1 MHVRRDD
8 MVMVVAGK
16 DKGKTGKVLRVLVGK
31 NRVIVEG
38 VNLVK
43 KHLKANPSA
52 QEQGGIIEKQSPI
65 SVSNVMLYCT
75 KCNRATRVRH
85 RILDDGVRVRYCG
98 KCKEIC

>member
-8 MVMVVAGK
+8 MVKVVSGK
-16 DKGKTGKVLRVLVGK
+16 DKGKTGKVLRVITGK
-31 NRVIVEG
+31 KRVIVEG

-52 QEQGGIIEKQSPI
+52 QEKGGIIEKQAPI

-75 KCNRATRVRH
+75 KCNRATRVGH
-85 RILDDGVRVRYCG
+85 RVLEDGTRVRYCG

>member
-31 NRVIVEG
+31 NRIIVEG
-38 VNLVK
+38 INLVK

-52 QEQGGIIEKQSPI
+52 QEQGGIIEKQAPI

-75 KCNRATRVRH
+75 KCNKATRVSH
-85 RILDDGVRVRYCG
+85 RILEDGARVRCCG